1 MQGSDLVAALPNPSR
16 PPQEGLFDATGVS
29 CGCMIAPHPTSK
41 IDPTVA
47 RGTLLEVV
55 AAGVRPGYVKFGVP
69 NTNYELH
76 LVPVGPVTAQPG
88 KRMLGI
94 IKAQARRVDITQTGG
109 QFVEPVFGRPRR
121 VQGTIIAIKDG
132 AIVVDAGVPIHCTP
146 TDARQK
152 AEQFEVGQFVGFDV
166 LDGAGIDQR

>member
-1 MQGSDLVAALPNPSR
+1 
-16 PPQEGLFDATGVS
+16 
-29 CGCMIAPHPTSK
+29 MIAPHPTSK

-47 RGTLLEVV
+47 RGVLIEH
-55 AAGVRPGYVKFGVP
+55 APSSASKPAYVKFGVP
-69 NTNYELH
+69 NTSYELH
-76 LVPVGPVTAQPG
+76 LVPIGPVTAHVG
-88 KRMLGI
+88 KRVLGV
-94 IKAQARRVDITQTGG
+94 IKAQARRIDITQTGG
-109 QFVEPVFGRPRR
+109 QFIEPVFGRPRR